1 MMTMVKKY
9 IFFAFAVPVHIII
22 ILQIN
27 KFDRAK

>member
-1 MMTMVKKY
+1 MTMVKKN

-27 KFDRAK
+27 KFDQSK